1 MLVPA
6 QRADD
11 AAAALDRQIV
21 EALLR
26 RAKITLD
33 LAEVDRTIF
42 DSRGEMRRYGIPID
56 IRNDCLVFCQS
67 RRACDMKRI
76 AGQERAVRARLS
88 ARQRRLVVARAKS
101 RLLQA
106 LDDESRHIRLA
117 DVRSRSRD
125 EQCFSHENFLLC
137 KDSIERCISE
147 PKSRLAAAHADE
159 SGGKAQQKV
168 RHDLQNAAVPERE
181 PQRDGRV
188 DDVV

>member
-21 EALLR
+21 ESLLR

-125 EQCFSHENFLLC
+125 EQCFSHENFSFAKAASSDASQSQSPALRQRMPM
-137 KDSIERCISE
+137 K
-147 PKSRLAAAHADE
+147 AAARHSKK
-159 SGGKAQQKV
+159 SGTTCKM
-168 RHDLQNAAVPERE
+168 
-181 PQRDGRV
+181 PQYQSASHSVMGALTM
-188 DDVV
+188 